1 MAVVTTG
8 HRDSARGL
16 LRRLLEEPRRSDA
29 VREYRHA
36 HWLAVLAV
44 CLGAFMGQLD
54 ASIVNLAYR
63 PIEVSFHASL
73 AGATWVGLGYL
84 LVVVSLVTPIGKVAD
99 VLGRKLIYLYGFG
112 IFVIG
117 SGLCGIA
124 PDLRLL
130 IAFRVLQGAGA
141 AMMQANSMAI
151 IALVM
156 PKDQLGRGIGI
167 QGAAQALGLALGPAI
182 GGILVATGGWH
193 LVFLVNVPVGI
204 VGILLGRRLIPRS
217 RDLAERSRFDWA
229 GVALLPAAA
238 GLLLAAI
245 SLGGGLGWTS
255 PSVIAM
261 VAGAIALAAAFVVRE
276 NHTSSPML
284 RLSLFARRGFSAGIA
299 SSLLSYV
306 VLFGTLFVIPLYLV
320 TGLHMSPIEAGLDL
334 TVMPIGLGLLAP
346 VSGHL
351 ADRLGPRP
359 LTVGG
364 MMLTSGALVE
374 LAFSGSAGLLRLGA
388 LALVGAG
395 MGLFTPAN
403 NAAVMGGI
411 ARTET
416 GVASG
421 VLNMTRGLGTALGL
435 AVTTLVFQAFSG
447 STVSGNG
454 DAAMGFRGAVIA
466 LAVVAAVAASLA
478 AVRGPSLLR
487 HDPEAAG
494 AGIA

>member
-1 MAVVTTG
+1 V
-8 HRDSARGL
+8 RG
-16 LRRLLEEPRRSDA
+16 
-29 VREYRHA
+29 YRHA

-73 AGATWVGLGYL
+73 AGATWVGLVYL
-84 LVVVSLVTPIGKVAD
+84 LVVVSLVTPIGKLAD
-99 VLGRKLIYLYGFG
+99 VFGRKLIYLYGFG

-124 PDLRLL
+124 PDLKLL
-130 IAFRVLQGAGA
+130 IGFRVLQGAGA
-141 AMMQANSMAI
+141 AMMQANSVAI

-167 QGAAQALGLALGPAI
+167 QGAAQALGLGLGPTI

-193 LVFLVNVPVGI
+193 LVFWVNVPVGI
-204 VGILLGRRLIPRS
+204 VGIVLGRRLIPRS
-217 RDLAERSRFDWA
+217 RDLAARAPFDWPGA
-229 GVALLPAAA
+229 VLLPPAA

-245 SLGGGLGWTS
+245 SLGGGLGWGS
-255 PSVIAM
+255 PTVIAM
-261 VAGAIALAAAFVVRE
+261 LVGAIALGGGFVARE
-276 NHTSSPML
+276 NHARFPIL
-284 RLSLFARRGFSAGIA
+284 HLSLFARRGFSAGIA
-299 SSLLSYV
+299 SGLLSYLL
-306 VLFGTLFVIPLYLV
+306 LFGTLFVIPLYLV
-320 TGLHMSPIEAGLDL
+320 TGLQMSPIDAGLEL
-334 TVMPIGLGLLAP
+334 TVLPIVLGLLAP

-364 MMLTSGALVE
+364 MVLTSCALVL
-374 LAFSGSAGLLRLGA
+374 LAFSGSDEVLRLGA

-403 NAAVMGGI
+403 NAAVMGAV

-416 GVASG
+416 GLASG

-435 AVTTLVFQAFSG
+435 AVTTLVFEAFSG
-447 STVSGNG
+447 STVSGQGN
-454 DAAMGFRGAVIA
+454 AAMGFRGAVIA
-466 LAVVAAVAASLA
+466 LAVVAGLAASVAAL
-478 AVRGPSLLR
+478 RGPSPLR
-487 HDPEAAG
+487 HDPEAA
-494 AGIA
+494 AAAIA